1 MTIKEFINKAPFGCC
16 FTDMMD
22 FLEENEFYFYYPEDD
37 QFPTAIEIYF
47 EGFDEEYDETLE
59 GGIAATVHV
68 FLNDSVIN
76 TIAEAANADDEDV
89 IEAAEEFE
97 EEILDLAG
105 SELWEDLNDYVEN
118 YCLIVRGDGDLKVDI
133 DWKQS
138 GISDKEFSRL
148 ASR

>member
-1 MTIKEFINKAPFGCC
+1 MTIKEFINMAPFGCC

-22 FLEENEFYFYYPEDD
+22 FLEENEFSFYYPEDD

-76 TIAEAANADDEDV
+76 TIAEAADADDEDV